1 MSLIEKEA
9 SRARMLFVGGMTPGR
24 ERMIG
29 GLRAAGVEALHLESA
44 ASARPRL
51 EWCDFV
57 LQAVAGRAGAGAL
70 RGIGAAGRPAAAVL
84 RPEDKGLAPL
94 SIEAGARAVF
104 VDEVQPE
111 EVLQFARVLGE
122 EGLRRRELGW
132 LRAEAR
138 EGSGGWRLEG
148 ESAAAGRL
156 RRAIRAA
163 GAKYRAILLEGEK
176 GLNFRLVARA
186 LHARHPGARHPFLRW
201 GPGMRRASLLDRGI
215 RRVAERRGEEGDV
228 MRRGGTLF
236 VESVQLIDA
245 ARQKALA
252 EALEGGGVSEG
263 FRLILA
269 RERDPERLIQDKVIK
284 RLHRG
289 EAACAVEI
297 PPLRERRKDIALV
310 AQGVLDEFAERVGR
324 PRRRIAP
331 AALAWFS
338 RQKWWGNEAEL
349 EMAVCRAFLTSE
361 GRSISLGDLRPAPRK
376 RASGD
381 MEDFF
386 RERLSSVVAALGE
399 GGGGGFYE
407 HAIRSV
413 EKPLLE
419 LALRE
424 AGGSQ
429 TRAARLLG
437 MNRNTLRRK
446 LREFGLLK
454 PPAARRR

>member
-1 MSLIEKEA
+1 MKLIEKEA
-9 SRARMLFVGGMTPGR
+9 PRARMLFVGGMTPGR

-29 GLRAAGVEALHLESA
+29 GLRAAGVETLHLESA
-44 ASARPRL
+44 AAARPRL
-51 EWCDFV
+51 AWCDFV
-57 LQAVAGRAGAGAL
+57 LHAVAGRAEAGAL
-70 RGIGAAGRPAAAVL
+70 RGIGEAGRPAAAVL
-84 RPEDKGLAPL
+84 RPEDKGFAPL
-94 SIEAGARAVF
+94 SIKAGARAVF

-111 EVLQFARVLGE
+111 EVLQFTRALGE
-122 EGLRRRELGW
+122 ESLRQRELGW

-138 EGSGGWRLEG
+138 EGGGGWRLEG

-156 RRAIRAA
+156 RRAIQASD
-163 GAKYRAILLEGEK
+163 AKYRTILLEGEK

-186 LHARHPGARHPFLRW
+186 LHARHPGARHPLLRW
-201 GPGMRRASLLDRGI
+201 GPRMRRASLLDRAI
-215 RRVAERRGEEGDV
+215 RRVSERRGEEGDV

-236 VESVQLIDA
+236 IENAQLIDA
-245 ARQKALA
+245 ERQRALA
-252 EALEGGGVSEG
+252 KALEGGGLSGG

-269 RERDPERLIQDKVIK
+269 RARDPEKLIQDKVLG

-289 EAACAVEI
+289 EAARVVEI
-297 PPLRERRKDIALV
+297 PPLRERKKDIALV

-324 PRRRIAP
+324 PSRRIAP

-349 EMAVCRAFLTSE
+349 EMAVCRAFLA
-361 GRSISLGDLRPAPRK
+361 GAGGSISMEDLTPSPRK

-386 RERLSSVVAALGE
+386 RERLASVVAALGE
-399 GGGGGFYE
+399 GGEGGFYG

-429 TRAARLLG
+429 VRAARLLG

-446 LREFGLLK
+446 LQEFGLLK